1 MNETLNELVAQKQE
15 MEEIVKSLINLDL
28 STEDSEKEL
37 AEIEAK
43 ILKKLSNIDFVY
55 TGLEA
60 AIAQLAA
67 YKELYKD
74 ELSKIDKKI
83 QSIKKNKEKLLE
95 LLVVNRIVTPDEPL
109 KLAHHT
115 YSLAKTYG
123 SVVITDES
131 KIPQE
136 YIKTKIEQVY
146 DLAQIRK
153 DLMSGK
159 EVLGAELPVSQKV
172 RRY

>member
-43 ILKKLSNIDFVY
+43 ILRKLSNIDFVY

-60 AIAQLAA
+60 AIAQLEA

-74 ELSKIDKKI
+74 ELSKIDKKYN
-83 QSIKKNKEKLLE
+83 QS
-95 LLVVNRIVTPDEPL
+95 RR
-109 KLAHHT
+109 
-115 YSLAKTYG
+115 
-123 SVVITDES
+123 
-131 KIPQE
+131 
-136 YIKTKIEQVY
+136 TK
-146 DLAQIRK
+146 RN
-153 DLMSGK
+153 S
-159 EVLGAELPVSQKV
+159 
-172 RRY
+172 